1 MRSKGVLRE
10 LDRVQEPAGIHLAQ
24 AKCYASMVAEQEG
37 ADEIGVQMTYCQM
50 ETEEVKRFQYSYQS
64 NELKVWFDEVIRQY
78 KKWAK
83 FQIEWR
89 KARNAS
95 IKGIEFP
102 FPYRK
107 GQRACGI
114 CLPDDSSEE
123 KSCSSRHQPEWG
135 RRFQR
140 YFRQ

>member
-1 MRSKGVLRE
+1 M
-10 LDRVQEPAGIHLAQ
+10 
-24 AKCYASMVAEQEG
+24 
-37 ADEIGVQMTYCQM
+37 
-50 ETEEVKRFQYSYQS
+50 KRFQYSYQS
-64 NELKVWFDEVIRQY
+64 NELKAWFDEVIRQY
-78 KKWAK
+78 EKWAK

-107 GQRACGI
+107 GQRDLAVSVYRTILRKKKLFIQAPTGV
-114 CLPDDSSEE
+114 
-123 KSCSSRHQPEWG
+123 G